1 MSKYGKEDVYVI
13 ASDGTRVLREVLSQY
28 ERTISQQNF
37 LQSPEKLQR
46 EENIMKKKL
55 DETEI
60 SHVND
65 DATVINYI
73 MLARIYDLLTVIGDS
88 LGRGEDMLKMINLHR
103 QGQLMSPPPVIATND
118 SEVDTDEK

>member
-1 MSKYGKEDVYVI
+1 MSKYGKEDVYVT
-13 ASDGTRVLREVLSQY
+13 ASDGSRVLREVLSQY
-28 ERTISQQNF
+28 EKTLSQQKF

-88 LGRGEDMLKMINLHR
+88 LGRGEDILKMINLHR